1 MENIQ
6 VQAGFFL
13 VKASLAKCFLPVGIA
28 SIGMIFGGLVTGP
41 LINSFGRRLAC
52 VLGIALVFSVSYSLW
67 LVASHVIMLYIARW
81 ERRMFGRSWK

>member
-1 MENIQ
+1 
-6 VQAGFFL
+6 
-13 VKASLAKCFLPVGIA
+13 
-28 SIGMIFGGLVTGP
+28 MIFGGLITGP

-81 ERRMFGRSWK
+81 QGKLWQILLSHLQLVRGTKSSISVDQVLKLNN